1 MSQNPRCFEGSPPS
15 PYKLAAIDLD
25 GTLLN
30 SHHTVSGGN
39 AAAVRQAVRN
49 GAFIV
54 LASGRQWVTIH
65 QFAAQLDLPQD
76 APIIAYN
83 GAMIRTVGGE
93 TWFHR
98 PLPAEAAARIVAYCA
113 EFGYHLNYYLG
124 DMLYVR
130 DHTAWV
136 DIYFKRTGTEARITG
151 DLGQFNGRQP
161 TKLILV
167 DTLETTN
174 RLLTFF
180 QEEFGDTLYIT
191 KTEDEYLEF
200 MDPNVSKGLA
210 LAEVAQRLGLTAAE
224 CAAFGDSF
232 NDLSMLEWAGFGI
245 AMENARPEL
254 KAIADLIAP
263 PADDDG
269 VGKVLAELFP
279 VHPQNE

>member
-1 MSQNPRCFEGSPPS
+1 M

-30 SHHTVSGGN
+30 SRHTVSDGN
-39 AAAVRQAVRN
+39 AAAMREAVRN
-49 GAFIV
+49 GAQIV

-65 QFAAQLDLPQD
+65 QFAVQLDFPAD

-93 TWFHR
+93 TWFHQ
-98 PLPAEAAARIVAYCA
+98 PLPADAAARIVAYCA
-113 EFGYHLNYYLG
+113 EFGYHLNYYLE
-124 DMLYVR
+124 DELYVR
-130 DHTAWV
+130 DHTPWV
-136 DIYFKRTGTEARITG
+136 DIYFKRTGTKARITG
-151 DLGQFNGRQP
+151 DLGQFDGRQP

-167 DTLETTN
+167 DTLEATN

-180 QEEFGDTLYIT
+180 QAEFGDTLYIT

-210 LAEVAQRLGLTAAE
+210 LAEVAGRLALTASE

-232 NDLSMLEWAGFGI
+232 NDASMLEWAGLGV

-254 KAIADLIAP
+254 KAIANLIAP
-263 PADDDG
+263 PADSDG
-269 VGKVLAELFP
+269 VGKALAELFP
-279 VHPQNE
+279 VHP